1 MIKELEAILFC
12 AEAPLSVADLSIIL
26 NCTEG
31 DVIGAIDEL
40 NSKLESADS
49 ALIVREVSS
58 GWALFTRP
66 EVSSVVEAYI
76 AETETKSLSPSSLET
91 LAIVAYTQPVTRA
104 KVSDIRGVNSDALI
118 SSLVKKGYICV
129 VGVDEQNN
137 NAATFGTTS
146 TFLDRYGLKSID
158 ELPELADF
166 APDDETRLAIVE
178 RLSQSFTTD
187 SEL

>member
-12 AEAPLSVADLSIIL
+12 AEDPISLDDLALIL
-26 NCTEG
+26 NCDAD
-31 DVIGAIDEL
+31 DVKSTLDKL
-40 NSKLESADS
+40 NERLEESDS

-66 EVSSVVEAYI
+66 EVSSIIETYI
-76 AETETKSLSPSSLET
+76 AETGKISLSPSSVET
-91 LAIVAYTQPVTRA
+91 LAIVAYMQPVTRA

-118 SSLVKKGYICV
+118 SSLVKKGYICE
-129 VGVDEQNN
+129 VGVDEQSN

-187 SEL
+187 SEI

>member
-12 AEAPLSVADLSIIL
+12 AEAPISLEDLALIL
-26 NCTEG
+26 NCEAD
-31 DVIGAIDEL
+31 DVESTIEQL
-40 NSKLESADS
+40 NDRLEESDF

-76 AETETKSLSPSSLET
+76 AETETKRLSPSSIET
-91 LAIVAYTQPVTRA
+91 LAIVAYMQPVTRA

-118 SSLVKKGYICV
+118 SSLVKKGYICE

-166 APDDETRLAIVE
+166 APDDETRLAIIE

>member
-12 AEAPLSVADLSIIL
+12 TEAPICVADLSLIL

-31 DVIGAIDEL
+31 EVIGAIDEL
-40 NSKLESADS
+40 NSKLESSDS

-66 EVSSVVEAYI
+66 EVSSVIESYI
-76 AETETKSLSPSSLET
+76 SETEKKSLSPSSIET
-91 LAIVAYTQPVTRA
+91 LAIIAYMQPVTRA

-118 SSLVKKGYICV
+118 SSLIKKGYICE

-137 NAATFGTTS
+137 SAVTFGTTGV
-146 TFLDRYGLKSID
+146 FLDRYGLKSID
-158 ELPELADF
+158 ELPDLADF